1 VKFYLT
7 WFEKKKT
14 KKQKA
19 NSSGVVGFIACVC
32 VSVCVCACV
41 IDWVHMCSPS
51 EAVRLDDLNYRV
63 ALSNSEGESDRKYS
77 NMSEKDF

>member
-1 VKFYLT
+1 LGVLNLKKWKFT
-7 WFEKKKT
+7 WLDLKK
-14 KKQKA
+14 KA
-19 NSSGVVGFIACVC
+19 NSSGFVGFIACAC
-32 VSVCVCACV
+32 VCV

-51 EAVRLDDLNYRV
+51 EVVRLDDLNYRV